1 MPALDEQS
9 PATSSA
15 VRTARQLAV
24 VVAATFLAGVVTF
37 YAQGFLPDHLQSFAN
52 SASGWTLIT
61 AGTVW
66 ALRPAPMTA
75 AVLGAV
81 GFVLLTLGYTM
92 AASWQGLYY
101 DPRFFSAVGLLV
113 GPFVGLAATWLHRCG
128 WPAAAGGALLA
139 GIGIGESA
147 YGLLYLSGTTS
158 PVYWAII
165 GVLGLALIVHTAVRR
180 SGRPAVAAAAC
191 AGCAVVA
198 TAFVLAY
205 SAL

>member
-1 MPALDEQS
+1 MPALNEQS
-9 PATSSA
+9 PDASVA
-15 VRTARQLAV
+15 VRTAGQLAV
-24 VVAATFLAGVVTF
+24 VVTVTFLAGVITF
-37 YAQGFLPDHLQSFAN
+37 SAQGFLPGYLQSFAN
-52 SASGWTLIT
+52 SASGWTLVT

-66 ALRPAPMTA
+66 VVRPAPKTA

-92 AASWQGLYY
+92 AAAWQGLYY

-113 GPFVGLAATWLHRCG
+113 GPFVGLAATWLHRPG
-128 WPAAAGGALLA
+128 RLAAAGGALLA

-147 YGLLYLSGTTS
+147 YGLLYLSDTTS

-165 GVLGLALIVHTAVRR
+165 GVLGLVLLVHTAARR
-180 SGRPAVAAAAC
+180 SGRPALAAAAC
-191 AGCAVVA
+191 AGCAVIA
-198 TAFVLAY
+198 TAFVLVY